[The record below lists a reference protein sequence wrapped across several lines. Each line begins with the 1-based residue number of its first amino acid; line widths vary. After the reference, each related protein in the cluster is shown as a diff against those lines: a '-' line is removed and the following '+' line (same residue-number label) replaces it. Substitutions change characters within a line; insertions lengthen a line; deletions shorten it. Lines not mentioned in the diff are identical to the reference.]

1 MPAKITAA
9 ELLSGITEDPDMH
22 ALGLLPIDSFA
33 RHAYQTKTYPSIRSV
48 YKASAADAD
57 ECAEWDVTSEEWV
70 EEMDAA
76 RIALAHDMKIDLVR
90 KGFPLA
96 T

>member
-9 ELLSGITEDPDMH
+9 ELLPRITEDPDMH

-33 RHAYQTKTYPSIRSV
+33 RHAYQTKTYSSIGNV
-48 YKASAADAD
+48 YKASDTDAD
-57 ECAEWDVTSEEWV
+57 ECAEWDVTPEEWV

-76 RIALAHDMKIDLVR
+76 RIAL
-90 KGFPLA
+90 GP
-96 T
+96 